1 MKKYLSLVFFLVSG
15 LTILSAIGNSAN
27 APLIKV
33 SETVNNFLPKPAL
46 EQNGALKPVL
56 TVTADA
62 ASKVYGEVNPVLN
75 FTYSGFT
82 DGDNEEDLTIKPV
95 ASTSVSQFSAV
106 GVHAY
111 GIWIHGGADDKY
123 DFTYVAA
130 DFTVTKA
137 ILTVTADSKSKTYG
151 AANPALTYV
160 YSGWVNGVEVIA
172 TPPVAS
178 TLIDLSSNVGVY
190 SGSISVGGGFDNN
203 YAFTYVDGDFTVTKT
218 TLTVAAVPKSKIYYA
233 ANPALTFTYNGWM
246 NSEGESDLTTVP
258 VAATTVTTG
267 SSAGVYSGAITV
279 SGGEADNYAFSYTT
293 ADFTVTKAMLTVTA
307 AAKTKVYGAANPSLT
322 FGYSGWQNSEDQTVL
337 TTEPVASTT
346 ITTSTSVGAYSSAI
360 TLAGGV
366 DENYDF
372 TYTSAT
378 FTVTKAT
385 LTVTAE
391 AKSKVFGAANPSLT
405 LIYSGWQNSEDQTV
419 LTTQPVASTTV
430 STATSAGVY
439 TGAITVAGGADEN
452 YAFSYAAADFTI
464 TKAMLTVTADAKSK
478 LFGAANP
485 LLTFTYSGWKNGNN
499 ESVLTTKPV
508 ASTTVDV
515 STAVGVWIG
524 AITLAGGVDENYDFT
539 YVAANF
545 TVSKNILTVT
555 AVANSK
561 VYGAA
566 NPSLTLTYS
575 GFLNGNTASDL
586 TTAPTARAT
595 SITLTTAVGTYTN
608 AVTVAGG
615 VDETYSFTYVFADF
629 TVTAAPLTITANS
642 QSKTYGTAFTFA
654 GTEFSTSGLV
664 NSDAVASA
672 SIASAGAA
680 ATATVAGSPYTI
692 TIGSATGTGLSNYSI
707 TYTSGSFTVS
717 AKALSITANNQTKVY
732 GTTFTFA
739 GTEFT
744 TTGLVNTDAV
754 SGVSLSSGGAASS
767 ATVAGSTY
775 SIIPSSATGTGL
787 SNYSITYV
795 NGLFTVTPKPITVT
809 VTAGQT
815 KVYGASDPGSYA
827 YTVSPA
833 LISGDSFSGALSRAA
848 GENVGNYAIGQ
859 NTLSAGSNYAI
870 TFVGSTFAITAKPVT
885 VTVTAGQTKVYGASD
900 PGSFT
905 YSVSP
910 ALSSGDVFTGA
921 LSRASGENVGSYAI
935 GQNTLSAGSNY
946 TITFVPD
953 NYTITVKAI
962 TVTADAGQSKVYGA
976 TDPVFT
982 YAVSPSMIG
991 SDGFTG
997 ALSRAAGENIG
1008 NYAISKNTLSAGTNY
1023 TITFVSNNFAI
1034 TAKPVTVSVTAG
1046 QTKVYG
1052 ASEPGSFAYTVSP
1065 ALIGSDAFTG
1075 ALSRASGENVGNYAI
1090 GQNTLS
1096 AGSNYTITFV
1106 GNNFAITAK
1115 PVTVTVTAGQT
1126 KVYGAADPG
1135 SYTYTVSPALIGSDA
1150 FTGALSRAAGENVG
1164 SYAIGQNTLSAGS
1177 NYTITFVADNF
1188 TITAKPVTVTAT
1200 ASQTKVYGEA
1210 DPTFAYTVSPALK
1223 TGDSF
1228 TGALSRV
1235 TGENIG
1241 TYAITQ
1247 GNLFVNANYAI
1258 SFVSNNFS
1266 ITAKAITVTATA
1278 GQSKVYGAVDPVF
1291 AYTVSPSMIGSDSFT
1306 GSLNRAAGE
1315 NIGNYAIGQNTL
1327 SAGTNYTITFVSNN
1341 FAITAKPVT
1350 VTVTAG
1356 QTKVYGASEP
1366 GSFAYTVSPALI
1378 GSDAF
1383 TGALSRAAG
1392 ENVGNYAIG
1401 QNTLSAGTN
1410 YTITFVADNFAIT
1423 AKPVTVTVTAGQTKV
1438 YGASDPGSYTYSVS
1452 PALIGSDAFSGALS
1466 RAAGEN
1472 VGNYA
1477 IGQNTL
1483 SAGSNYTITFV
1494 GNNFTITA
1502 KAITVTVTAGQT
1514 KVYGASEPGS
1524 FTYTVSPALSGSDAF
1539 SGALSRAAGE
1549 NIGTYAIGQN
1559 TLTAGANYTITF
1571 VADNFTITVKSIT
1584 VTVTTGQTK
1593 VYGAD
1598 DPVFA
1603 YTVSPSLIGSDAFTG
1618 VLSRAAGENIGT
1630 YAIGQ
1635 NTLSAGTNYTITFV
1649 AENFTITVK
1658 PITITATAGQTKVY
1672 GASDPVFA
1680 YTVSPAMIGTDGF
1693 TGALSRVTGENI
1705 GNYAITPGNLYPG
1718 TNYAVTFIP
1727 NDFAITAKPITVT
1740 VTAGQTKVYGAS
1752 NPGSYTYTVS
1762 PALIGSDA
1770 FSGALSRATGENVGN
1785 YAIGQNTLSAGT
1797 NYTITFIA
1805 DNFAITA
1812 KPVTV
1817 TASAGQTKVYGVA
1830 DPGSYTYTV
1839 SPDLVGSDAFT
1850 GALSRAA
1857 GENVGSYAIGQNTL
1871 SAGTNYTIT
1880 FVADNF
1886 TIIAKAVTVTA
1897 TASQTKVYGV
1907 ADPVFAYTVS
1917 PSMIGSDT
1925 FTGALSRAAGESIGS
1940 YAIGQGTLA
1949 NTNYTIT
1956 FVSDNFTITAKP
1968 VTVTVTAGQTKVYG
1982 ETDPLFAYTVSP
1994 ALIGSDTFTGVLS
2007 RAAGES
2013 IGNYA
2018 IGQNTL
2024 SAGTNYTITF
2034 VADNF
2039 AITAKPITVTVTA
2052 GQTKVYGAS
2061 NPGSY
2066 TYTVSPALIGSD
2078 AFSGALSRATGENVG
2093 NYAIGQNTLS
2103 AGTNY
2108 TITFIADN
2116 FAITAKPVT
2125 VTASAGQTKVYGV
2138 ADPGS
2143 YTYTVS
2149 PDLVG
2154 SDAFTGALSRAAGE
2168 NVGSYAI
2175 GQNTLSAGTNYT
2187 ITFVA
2192 DNFTIIAK
2200 AVTVTATASQ
2210 TKVYGVAD
2218 PVFAYTVSP
2227 SMIGSDTFTGALSR
2241 AAGESIGSYAI
2252 GQGTLANTN
2261 YTITFVSDN
2270 FTITAKPVTV
2280 TVTAGQTKVYG
2291 ETDPVFAYTV
2301 SPALIGSDAFTG
2313 VLSRAAGESIGNYAI
2328 GQNTLSAGTNY
2339 IITFVAD
2346 NFAITAKPVTVTAT
2360 AGQTK
2365 VYGEADPGSY
2375 AYTVSPALIG
2385 SDAFTGAL
2393 SRAAGEN
2400 VGNYAIGKN
2409 TLTAGTNYTITFVAD
2424 NFEITAKPVTVTA
2437 SAGQTKVYGE
2447 TDPVF
2452 TYTVS
2457 PALVGSDAFTGAL
2470 SRVAGEN
2477 EGSYAYTIGS
2487 LSAGANYTISVAA
2500 TPEFS
2505 ITAKAITV
2513 TATAGQTKVYGEA
2526 DPVFAYTVSPALVS
2540 GDLLT
2545 GALGRAAGENIGTYA
2560 ISQGTLANTNYI
2572 ITFVPDN
2579 FTITIKPVTVTVTAG
2594 QTKVYGE
2601 ADPVFAYTVSPALI
2615 GSDAFTG
2622 VLSRAAG
2629 ESIGNYAIGQN
2640 TLSAGANYTITFVA
2654 DNFAITAKPVT
2665 VTVTAGQAKVYG
2677 ASDPGSYAY
2686 TVSPALIGSDAF
2698 TGALSRAAGENIG
2711 NYAVGQNTLSA
2722 GTNYT
2727 ITFVADNFAITAKPV
2742 TVTATAGQTKVY
2754 GGTDPVF
2761 AYTVSPALIGSDAFT
2776 GKLSRAAGEN
2786 AGTYGITQGDLDA
2799 GINYT
2804 ITFTPS
2810 DFTITTRPVTVTAT
2824 DAQTKI
2830 FGEVDPG
2837 FAYTFSPALIGS
2849 DLFTG
2854 LLSRETGE
2862 NTGTYAITIGT
2873 LGNSNY
2879 EITFVP
2885 ADFTITVRP
2894 VTVTANTGQTKVY
2907 GDDDPLFTYSAEPAL
2922 LGSDLFTGTLSRTA
2936 GEDVGTYA
2944 ITQGDL
2950 DAGAN
2955 YIIVFVPK
2963 DFTITAKAITI
2974 TAAADQKKI
2983 YGEADPVVYTY
2994 TVNPSLIGTDV
3005 IAGLMS
3011 RVPGENA
3018 GNYAYAYGTLDAGSN
3033 YTLTVASTPEFT
3045 ILPKTLVVTVVSEPG
3060 KIYGAVDPVFTFEAT
3075 GFELGDDVSV
3085 ITGALS
3091 RDPGE
3096 NTGVYPMNTGTLTA
3110 GINYVI
3116 SLVPSDF
3123 TITAKELEITASSLL
3138 SKIYGDP
3145 DPVFTFEADG
3155 FESGDDISVITGL
3168 LSRNPGED
3176 VGAYPIV
3183 IGSLSAGD
3191 NYVINF
3197 ITADF
3202 TITKAILTATADNK
3216 TITYGDAVP
3225 ELTITYSG
3233 FKGTDLASVVDVLPS
3248 VSTLAVTL
3256 SDAGIYT
3263 ITITGG
3269 SDNNYDLALVDGNL
3283 EISKAVLS
3291 VTADDKTRI
3300 YLEENPALTFTYSG
3314 FISGQDQS
3322 VLDVVPVVETAADA
3336 NSDAGFYEIIVS
3348 GGSDNNYRFAYIVG
3362 TLNVNKADQV
3372 ITFEA
3377 VPDGM
3382 RMTTEYQ
3389 LVASASS
3396 ALEVT
3401 FEFSDP
3407 DAGSVIGN
3415 VMTILK
3421 DGILTINA
3429 LQAGD
3434 NNWNPAPS
3442 VPISFIA
3449 LPTFDNVKSL
3459 FTPNGDGMNDYWYIP
3474 DLESYGDLQVSVF
3487 NRYGQKVY
3495 QSDSYKNDW
3504 DGTWNAYPLPSASY
3518 YYIFNSST
3526 KGYIKGVVN
3535 IIR

>member
-1982 ETDPLFAYTVSP
+1982 ETDP
-1994 ALIGSDTFTGVLS
+1994 
-2007 RAAGES
+2007 
-2013 IGNYA
+2013 
-2018 IGQNTL
+2018 
-2024 SAGTNYTITF
+2024 
-2034 VADNF
+2034 
-2039 AITAKPITVTVTA
+2039 
-2052 GQTKVYGAS
+2052 
-2061 NPGSY
+2061 
-2066 TYTVSPALIGSD
+2066 
-2078 AFSGALSRATGENVG
+2078 
-2093 NYAIGQNTLS
+2093 
-2103 AGTNY
+2103 
-2108 TITFIADN
+2108 
-2116 FAITAKPVT
+2116 
-2125 VTASAGQTKVYGV
+2125 
-2138 ADPGS
+2138 
-2143 YTYTVS
+2143 
-2149 PDLVG
+2149 
-2154 SDAFTGALSRAAGE
+2154 
-2168 NVGSYAI
+2168 
-2175 GQNTLSAGTNYT
+2175 
-2187 ITFVA
+2187 
-2192 DNFTIIAK
+2192 
-2200 AVTVTATASQ
+2200 
-2210 TKVYGVAD
+2210 
-2218 PVFAYTVSP
+2218 
-2227 SMIGSDTFTGALSR
+2227 
-2241 AAGESIGSYAI
+2241 
-2252 GQGTLANTN
+2252 
-2261 YTITFVSDN
+2261 
-2270 FTITAKPVTV
+2270 
-2280 TVTAGQTKVYG
+2280 
-2291 ETDPVFAYTV
+2291 VFAYTV